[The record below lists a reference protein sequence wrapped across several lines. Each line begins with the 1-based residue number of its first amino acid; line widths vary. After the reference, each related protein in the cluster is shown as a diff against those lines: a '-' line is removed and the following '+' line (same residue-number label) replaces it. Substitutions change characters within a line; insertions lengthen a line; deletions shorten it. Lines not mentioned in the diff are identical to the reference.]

1 MVTEIQTV
9 LGPVGLDEL
18 GETMMHEHV
27 FFWNWGEEH
36 KRAASIA
43 YARQELR
50 KLAACGARTLVDVGP
65 LPDRELAWYRELA
78 PQVDL
83 HIVLSTGFY
92 LEDRTPEPFR
102 SFSED
107 QCVARFR
114 KELLDGIGATGV
126 RATGVRAAGV
136 RAAGVRAAGVRAA
149 GVRAGLI
156 KAASNKAE
164 LTGWE
169 RTVLRAAARVQR
181 ETGVPVCLHSCEGAR
196 SQFDRLVEAGA
207 DPERLY
213 FSHVEAE
220 FGWEG
225 RTLKEQARYLEA
237 ICREGGSLFF
247 NNYLFEFDTPHEDMM
262 YLMHALADRGYLHRL
277 LFGMDVNFG
286 VADDGRIWMEAEREH
301 PECAARTWETIYGGF
316 IPLLKRWGFTDAEVH
331 TMLVENPRALF
342 GATRI

>member
-1 MVTEIQTV
+1 VTEIQSV
-9 LGPVGLDEL
+9 RGPVGLDEL

-27 FFWNWGEEH
+27 FFWNWGEER

-43 YARQELR
+43 YAQEELC
-50 KLAACGARTLVDVGP
+50 KLAACGARTVVDVGP
-65 LPDRELAWYRELA
+65 LPERDVAWYQELA

-83 HIVLSTGFY
+83 HILLSTGFY
-92 LEDRTPEPFR
+92 LEARTPEPYR
-102 SFSED
+102 SFDEG
-107 QCVARFR
+107 QCVERFR
-114 KELLDGIGATGV
+114 RELLERIGATDAGSEAGRV
-126 RATGVRAAGV
+126 GSVRAALV
-136 RAAGVRAAGVRAA
+136 
-149 GVRAGLI
+149 
-156 KAASNKAE
+156 KAASVKAE
-164 LTGWE
+164 LTDWE

-196 SQFDRLVEAGA
+196 SQFDLLVGAGA

-225 RTLKEQARYLEA
+225 RTLKEQARYLED

-262 YLMHALADRGYLHRL
+262 YLMHTLLDRGYLHRL
-277 LFGMDVNFG
+277 LFGMDVNFE

-301 PECAARTWETIYGGF
+301 PETERRTWEAIYAGF
-316 IPLLKRWGFTDAEVH
+316 IPLLKRWGFTAAEVR

-342 GATRI
+342 STTRI

>member
-9 LGPVGLDEL
+9 LGPVGLDDL
-18 GETMMHEHV
+18 GETMVHEHV

-36 KRAASIA
+36 KRAASVA
-43 YARQELR
+43 YARHELG
-50 KLAACGARTLVDVGP
+50 KLAACGARALVDVGP
-65 LPDRELAWYRELA
+65 LPERDMAWYRELA
-78 PQVDL
+78 PQVDQ

-114 KELLDGIGATGV
+114 HELFDGIGSS
-126 RATGVRAAGV
+126 
-136 RAAGVRAAGVRAA
+136 
-149 GVRAGLI
+149 GVRAGLV
-156 KAASNKAE
+156 KAASNGAE
-164 LTGWE
+164 LTDWE

-181 ETGVPVCLHSCEGAR
+181 ETGIPVCLHSCEGAR
-196 SQFDRLVEAGA
+196 SQFDLLVEAGA

-225 RTLKEQARYLEA
+225 RTLGEQARYLEA

-247 NNYLFEFDTPHEDMM
+247 NNYLFEFDTPHEDLMV
-262 YLMHALADRGYLHRL
+262 LMHTLADRGYLHRL
-277 LFGMDVNFG
+277 LFGMDVNFE

-301 PECAARTWETIYGGF
+301 PECGQRTWEAIYTGF
-316 IPLLKRWGFTDAEVH
+316 IPLLKHWGFTDAEVR
-331 TMLVENPRALF
+331 TMLVENPRTLF
-342 GATRI
+342 NTTRI